1 MSSVD
6 PAPIPMD
13 ASTATSGTPTSS
25 ANTSSTATPSTP
37 LKKKRSPLLSLL
49 AIVLALVGGY
59 LIGWSFLTGITIALD
74 PKVAHSSTYIALFFV
89 GLGIVIVGIAFA
101 LVGIVRRAFRGLSLV
116 ALVLTMLPSFVVL
129 VIAALRFL

>member
-1 MSSVD
+1 
-6 PAPIPMD
+6 MD
-13 ASTATSGTPTSS
+13 ASSASS
-25 ANTSSTATPSTP
+25 AAPTQSTP
-37 LKKKRSPLLSLL
+37 LKKKRSPLLSLI
-49 AIVLALVGGY
+49 AIVLALAGGY
-59 LIGWSFLTGITIALD
+59 LIGWSFLTGIANALD
-74 PKVAHSSTYIALFFV
+74 PKMAHSSIYIALFFV